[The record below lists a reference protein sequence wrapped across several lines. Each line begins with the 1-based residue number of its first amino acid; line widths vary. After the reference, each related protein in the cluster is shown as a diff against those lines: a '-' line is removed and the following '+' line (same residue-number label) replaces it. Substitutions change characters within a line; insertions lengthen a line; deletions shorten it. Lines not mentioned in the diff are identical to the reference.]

1 MSFEKV
7 SYFLQDFDDQ
17 SRELKYD
24 LVAPEGFSGFV
35 ELVGSANF
43 GGTEVSVTG
52 DTKVGIGNIPQPPVF
67 LSGPQSVSV
76 VEGERV
82 LLFGE
87 LAGTPPLTFQWIKEG
102 SPVPG
107 ATEAALLMEPSSPEQ
122 SGLYRLVASNALGS
136 ATSDAALVVI
146 EPKPPEPTGPLAI
159 AVDSP
164 FLFWTPG
171 GDGEWMVDKEIV
183 SFGESSITFD
193 GISGGQR
200 TWIETSVTGPGTLT
214 FRWKVSSESCDQKLC
229 DYGQFSLNGEAW
241 QTIAGEVDWQ
251 SVVLTLPL
259 GEHQLRWDYI
269 KDEFT
274 TAGEDKLW
282 LDGVAFGQGYPVPVK
297 IVGDG
302 RVSLAPDRLL
312 YENGDQILLQATPE
326 APQRFQAWRD
336 PIWSAET
343 ELLYTVNG
351 FLTLTAQFGDD
362 YQGALDLW
370 NQVWVSEG
378 DVPWIVVDDP
388 LAVGGAAV
396 RSGDV
401 GDEQSSVIGTR
412 LVGPGVL
419 RFRWKVSSELC
430 PDDPCDF
437 MFVSVNGNQVRS
449 IAGETAW
456 EEVTL
461 NLPSGEHAVQWGYQ
475 KDVFTTAGEDAG
487 WLDHVRYE
495 PRQVER
501 APISGMEYFVDEDP
515 GEGNGI
521 PLAIDQ
527 EEFVL
532 PMEGLLPGLHL
543 ITVRAREERDGEV
556 VWSHHNTVPFTIR
569 GVDEDQQLTSL
580 EYFFDDDPGAGGRV
594 PLSPAAY
601 EIEIP
606 VDGLPLGAHRLEF
619 RIAETFR
626 GDLRESSS
634 VNWPIA
640 VVPNDMGPGKA
651 LTEIRF
657 QFLTSEGQLT
667 PPMIVSVQ
675 GETVFDGSVD
685 VLSDLLRNPGVL
697 LGRAI
702 AINIAGEESSAAWFE
717 VEVDGDFTSPWQNWV
732 SHHFSMDQQNDA
744 TVSGPDSDPDG
755 DGLPNLLELATGG
768 DPLTPDRGAGLVSLS
783 RGDDGTLE
791 LHARALK
798 RDLPSV
804 AVPYESQ
811 GLLYE
816 VEAASDDFNWEVEAL
831 SLIAEPSE
839 VDEIVSEL
847 IFRVPSDSEEV
858 PLRFFRLKVSP
869 TASFQF

>member
-501 APISGMEYFVDEDP
+501 APISGMEYF
-515 GEGNGI
+515 
-521 PLAIDQ
+521 
-527 EEFVL
+527 
-532 PMEGLLPGLHL
+532 
-543 ITVRAREERDGEV
+543 
-556 VWSHHNTVPFTIR
+556 
-569 GVDEDQQLTSL
+569 
-580 EYFFDDDPGAGGRV
+580 FDDDPGAGGRV